1 MSPII
6 DNRTQILGLFSKL
19 HLTKAR
25 LCIIIKR
32 LFKVDVLQQ
41 PHTRG
46 SLLSYYEGPSPQG
59 GKYIMTNVINNYETI
74 FVIDAS
80 LPEEQITAISDK
92 FKAMIEA
99 NGTVES
105 VDVWGKRRLAYAID
119 YKTEGYYVLINFASQ
134 AEFVAELERVYNITD
149 GLLRTIV
156 IRK

>member
-1 MSPII
+1 
-6 DNRTQILGLFSKL
+6 
-19 HLTKAR
+19 
-25 LCIIIKR
+25 
-32 LFKVDVLQQ
+32 
-41 PHTRG
+41 
-46 SLLSYYEGPSPQG
+46 
-59 GKYIMTNVINNYETI
+59 MTNVINNYETI

-134 AEFVAELERVYNITD
+134 AEFVAELEIVYNITD

>member
-1 MSPII
+1 
-6 DNRTQILGLFSKL
+6 
-19 HLTKAR
+19 
-25 LCIIIKR
+25 
-32 LFKVDVLQQ
+32 
-41 PHTRG
+41 
-46 SLLSYYEGPSPQG
+46 
-59 GKYIMTNVINNYETI
+59 MTNVINKYETI

-80 LPEEQITAISDK
+80 LPEEQITALTDK

-105 VDVWGKRRLAYAID
+105 VDVWGKRRLAYPIN
-119 YKTEGYYVLINFASQ
+119 YKTEGYYVLVNFASE

>member
-1 MSPII
+1 
-6 DNRTQILGLFSKL
+6 
-19 HLTKAR
+19 
-25 LCIIIKR
+25 
-32 LFKVDVLQQ
+32 
-41 PHTRG
+41 
-46 SLLSYYEGPSPQG
+46 
-59 GKYIMTNVINNYETI
+59 MTNVINNYETI

-105 VDVWGKRRLAYAID
+105 VDVWGKRRLAYSID

>member
-1 MSPII
+1 
-6 DNRTQILGLFSKL
+6 
-19 HLTKAR
+19 
-25 LCIIIKR
+25 
-32 LFKVDVLQQ
+32 
-41 PHTRG
+41 
-46 SLLSYYEGPSPQG
+46 
-59 GKYIMTNVINNYETI
+59 MTNVINNYETI

-119 YKTEGYYVLINFASQ
+119 YKTEGYFVLINFASQ